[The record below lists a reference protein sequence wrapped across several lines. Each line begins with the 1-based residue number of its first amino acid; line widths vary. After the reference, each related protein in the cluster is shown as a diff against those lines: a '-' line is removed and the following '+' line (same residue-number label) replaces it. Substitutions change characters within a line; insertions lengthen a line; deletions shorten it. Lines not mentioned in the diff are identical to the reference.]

1 MLCHGLKLRHLF
13 FNRQFFVLGRAHYC
27 VPVSAKNNSET
38 YASTKNVCK
47 DARLDQSDESSKR
60 FNCVG
65 IQMLSSNL
73 HDQIFQDFNPEKHVV
88 DEMKKENFQSPEE
101 ARIIEQENNDI
112 EGRHPSTSF
121 VTRQEY
127 RRTFSNACL
136 TAA

>member
-47 DARLDQSDESSKR
+47 DARLDQLDESSKR

-88 DEMKKENFQSPEE
+88 DEMKKEIFNHLKKHELLNKKTT
-101 ARIIEQENNDI
+101 ILKD
-112 EGRHPSTSF
+112 
-121 VTRQEY
+121 VTLQLPPLLGKNIDEHF
-127 RRTFSNACL
+127 RTLA
-136 TAA
+136 